1 MPRIQFTTPEGAS
14 GTLELDSERMSLGR
28 ADDNQLVIADE
39 SVSSHH
45 GEVSFDGSGW
55 TLTDLGSTN
64 GTKLGGSR
72 VESIQLTAGG
82 AFQLGNVNCVF
93 IGDEAAEE
101 DAYSA
106 PTIMV
111 SAPASGGY
119 GSQPYNGKLRQGFGP
134 KVKEKNPGG
143 ALLTLLGV
151 VGLLAC
157 GAAVYFANQMGV
169 N

>member
-14 GTLELDSERMSLGR
+14 GTLELDSERMSVGR
-28 ADDNQLVIADE
+28 ADDNQLIIADD

-45 GEVSFDGSGW
+45 GEVSFDGSSW

-64 GTKLGGSR
+64 GTKVGGSR
-72 VESIQLTAGG
+72 VESLPLVAGG

-93 IGDEAAEE
+93 HGDGAVE

-106 PTIMV
+106 PTITV

-134 KVKEKNPGG
+134 KVKKKNPGG
-143 ALLTLLGV
+143 ALLNLLGV
-151 VGLLAC
+151 VGLMAC
-157 GAAVYFANQMGV
+157 GAAVYFANQMGA